1 MKWNILLATLV
12 LGFMTSQSY
21 AAGLLDQMLGSGCGA
36 STSCCQTPSCCTP
49 KPRCCMP
56 KPRCYAPPAA
66 TCCAPEPSCH
76 APVDCGCPSAPS
88 CKPKF
93 ATPLRDALHN
103 LFQSCKRSH
112 CGCGV
117 EATCAAPEVTCA
129 APSACGCDPCAKRHH
144 GGLLG
149 HFGRKSNCGCAVEPT
164 CVAPEAAC
172 GCPSD
177 VACGCDAAPSCCQPK
192 VCSCTPIRDAISRL
206 FCCHTR
212 CNSGCGCDTGC
223 DSCGSACGYDM
234 GSPSPAAPEAEM
246 DDMPPA
252 PVPADAMTFVPARR
266 RVVSSR

>member
-76 APVDCGCPSAPS
+76 APVDCGCASTS
-88 CKPKF
+88 CCKPKF
-93 ATPLRDALHN
+93 GTPLRDALHN
-103 LFQSCKRSH
+103 LFHSCKRSH

-129 APSACGCDPCAKRHH
+129 APSACGCDP
-144 GGLLG
+144 
-149 HFGRKSNCGCAVEPT
+149 
-164 CVAPEAAC
+164 
-172 GCPSD
+172 
-177 VACGCDAAPSCCQPK
+177 
-192 VCSCTPIRDAISRL
+192 
-206 FCCHTR
+206 
-212 CNSGCGCDTGC
+212 
-223 DSCGSACGYDM
+223 
-234 GSPSPAAPEAEM
+234 
-246 DDMPPA
+246 
-252 PVPADAMTFVPARR
+252 
-266 RVVSSR
+266 